1 MLAPLRAPGLALA
14 ARMSDSVYVRG
25 LEVRACCGLDA
36 WGRRTTQPVR
46 ITARASL
53 DISAAGK
60 RDNLP
65 DSLNYGT
72 LTRTL
77 ERVSTARAFDSV
89 VDLAE
94 ALAAA
99 CTGECHAPHIALE
112 VHAQRAL
119 LHAKSVGAHLARPG
133 DAHELVIDALRVS
146 CIIGIHPWEREARQD
161 VVITLG
167 LWGVGAASEYRRVV
181 RDVCAYTEASEFLT
195 VESLATG
202 IAHVAL
208 AHATQARVRVEKPS
222 ALMFAECP
230 GVEIVRQ
237 REGEGGEAGKAGVPA
252 SPTSPASP
260 TRAALALG
268 ANIGD
273 RARSIASAIA
283 ALDAHDAIRVTDTSF
298 LYETAPMY
306 YHDQPRFLNA
316 ACTIETTLA
325 PHDLLRTTQHI
336 EKQLGRCKDGV
347 PRNGPRAVDVDI
359 LLYGGAAVD
368 TPDLVIPHPRIAE
381 RAFVLL
387 PLADV
392 WTDEHP
398 LLLRTPQELLATLTH
413 RADYAPDELT
423 RVTPI
428 RTATWAWG
436 RRTLVMGILNATPD
450 SFSDGGLHM
459 SVDAA
464 VAHARAMTA
473 AGADVIDVGGLST
486 APGAPE
492 IAPHDEEARVV
503 PVIRALRE
511 AVALPLS
518 IDTYRASV
526 ARAAL
531 DAGAD
536 IVNDVSGGARDPDM
550 LPLVAARE
558 CPVILMHMR
567 GDASTMTQLTAYEH
581 GVVAGV
587 AAELGARVAHALRA
601 GVRRYNIILDPGI
614 GFAKSADDSV
624 RLLRGL
630 PHLFGAHGTRGGIV
644 RARACAHAHAPAAA
658 PLAHFPVLVAPS
670 RKRFLGRLIDEGPAA
685 APAGRLSA
693 TLAACTAA
701 IGTGCVDMVRVHDV
715 RETRDAVRVAD
726 AMSR

>member
-1 MLAPLRAPGLALA
+1 MLALLRAPGLAL

-25 LEVRACCGLDA
+25 LEVRARCGLDA
-36 WGRRTTQPVR
+36 WGRRTTLPVR

-77 ERVSTARAFDSV
+77 ERVSTAHEFESV

-99 CTGECHAPHIALE
+99 CTGECRAPQIALE

-119 LHAKSVGAHLARPG
+119 LQAESVGAHLARPG
-133 DAHELVIDALRVS
+133 DAHELVIDAIRVQ
-146 CIIGIHPWEREARQD
+146 CIIGIHPWEREARQE
-161 VVITLG
+161 VVVSLG
-167 LWGVGAASEYRRVV
+167 LRGVGATTEYRRVV

-208 AHATQARVRVEKPS
+208 ARTTQARVRVEKPS

-237 REGEGGEAGKAGVPA
+237 RDEAG
-252 SPTSPASP
+252 PTTTAPI
-260 TRAALALG
+260 RAALALG
-268 ANIGD
+268 ANLGD

-325 PHDLLRTTQHI
+325 PHDLLRATQHI
-336 EKQLGRCKDGV
+336 EKQLGRCKAGV

-359 LLYGGAAVD
+359 LLYGDAAVD

-392 WTDEHP
+392 WRDEHP
-398 LLLRTPQELLATLTH
+398 RLLRTPQELLATLTH
-413 RADYAPDELT
+413 RADYAPDELA
-423 RVTPI
+423 RVMPI
-428 RTATWAWG
+428 RTSTWAWG

-459 SVDAA
+459 SVDEA
-464 VAHARAMTA
+464 VAHARAMAA

-492 IAPHDEEARVV
+492 IAPHEEAGRVV

-536 IVNDVSGGARDPDM
+536 IVNDVSGGARDPAM

-567 GDASTMTQLTAYEH
+567 GDASTMTKLTAYEH
-581 GVVAGV
+581 GVVDGV
-587 AAELGARVAHALRA
+587 ADELGARVAHALRA

-624 RLLRGL
+624 RLVRGL
-630 PHLFGAHGTRGGIV
+630 PQLFGAHGTRGGIV
-644 RARACAHAHAPAAA
+644 RARTHAPAAA
-658 PLAHFPVLVAPS
+658 PLAHFPVLVGPS

-701 IGTGCVDMVRVHDV
+701 VGTGCVDMVRVHDV

-726 AMSR
+726 AMAR

>member
-1 MLAPLRAPGLALA
+1 MLAPLRTPGLAL
-14 ARMSDSVYVRG
+14 ARMSDSVFVRG

-36 WGRRTTQPVR
+36 WGRRIAQPVR

-77 ERVSTARAFDSV
+77 ERVSTAREYESV
-89 VDLAE
+89 VHLAE

-99 CTGECHAPHIALE
+99 CTGECRAPHITLE

-119 LHAKSVGAHLARPG
+119 LQATSVGVHLVRPG
-133 DAHELVIDALRVS
+133 DAHDLVVDGIRVR

-161 VVITLG
+161 VVISLG
-167 LWGVGAASEYRRVV
+167 LWGVGATSEYRRVV

-202 IAHVAL
+202 IADVAL
-208 AHATQARVRVEKPS
+208 ARATQARVRVEKPS

-237 REGEGGEAGKAGVPA
+237 REAAPLAAAAGGTPA
-252 SPTSPASP
+252 APTPV
-260 TRAALALG
+260 RVALALG
-268 ANIGD
+268 ANLGD
-273 RARSIASAIA
+273 RARSISSVIS
-283 ALDAHDAIRVTDTSF
+283 ALDAHESIRVTDTSF

-325 PHDLLRTTQHI
+325 PHVLLSVTQHI

-359 LLYGGAAVD
+359 LLYGDAAVD

-392 WTDEHP
+392 WRDEHP

-428 RTATWAWG
+428 RTSMWPWG
-436 RRTLVMGILNATPD
+436 RRTLVMGILNTTPD

-459 SVDAA
+459 SVDEA
-464 VAHARAMTA
+464 VTHARAMAA

-492 IAPHDEEARVV
+492 IAPHEEADRVV

-511 AVALPLS
+511 AISIPLS

-526 ARAAL
+526 AGAAL

-536 IVNDVSGGARDPDM
+536 IVNDVSGGARDPAM

-567 GDASTMTQLTAYEH
+567 GDSSTMTKLTTYEH
-581 GVVAGV
+581 GVVDGV
-587 AAELGARVAHALRA
+587 ADELGARVAHALRA

-614 GFAKSADDSV
+614 GFAKCADDSV

-630 PHLFGAHGTRGGIV
+630 PQLFGTHGARGGIV
-644 RARACAHAHAPAAA
+644 RGSASTAL
-658 PLAHFPVLVAPS
+658 LAHFPVLVGPS
-670 RKRFLGRLIDEGPAA
+670 RKRFLGRLIDESPSA

-701 IGTGCVDMVRVHDV
+701 VASGCVDMVRVHDV

-726 AMSR
+726 AMLR